1 MGARLIDVKADD
13 AVASGGKLDG
23 QREAD
28 VAQSDDPYDRPPFGD
43 SVLQF
48 NAHEFITP
56 FFCIRLDET
65 ASEWMMKLL
74 L

>member
-28 VAQSDDPYDRPPFGD
+28 VAQSDDPYDRPPFGNLMVKILIHA
-43 SVLQF
+43 VL
-48 NAHEFITP
+48 T
-56 FFCIRLDET
+56 
-65 ASEWMMKLL
+65 LL
-74 L
+74 SHRVLWLKRG